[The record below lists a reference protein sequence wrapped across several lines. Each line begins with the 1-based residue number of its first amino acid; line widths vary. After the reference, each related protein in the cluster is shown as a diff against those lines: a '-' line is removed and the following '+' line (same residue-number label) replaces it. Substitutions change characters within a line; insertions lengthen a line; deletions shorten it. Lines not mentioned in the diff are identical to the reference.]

1 MTTTTTTD
9 PSRSHV
15 GYIPHDA
22 PLSFAVALALP
33 YELPKS
39 DLECRA
45 RFGKPGRRVLLTVNA
60 KELTE

>member
-1 MTTTTTTD
+1 MTNPTTTTD
-9 PSRSHV
+9 RSHI

-45 RFGKPGRRVLLTVNA
+45 RFGKPGRRVHLTVTA
-60 KELTE
+60 KELSE